1 MISGLVFGS
10 LFAAWMASRRLDR
23 RLLAGGALCAI
34 GLGSFL
40 TVAQAGMAP
49 GDSTRRTCSSAA
61 DSAGRLLV
69 GAITASRTNGLP
81 SALALATMTGILSA
95 LMQR

>member
-23 RLLAGGALCAI
+23 RLLAGSALCAI

-40 TVAQAGMAP
+40 TVAQAGM
-49 GDSTRRTCSSAA
+49 GTRGFS
-61 DSAGRLLV
+61 
-69 GAITASRTNGLP
+69 P
-81 SALALATMTGILSA
+81 SDVFFSC
-95 LMQR
+95 